1 MLPPFDNVARHRC
14 PDKCTYI
21 VLYISGLRMQL
32 LGGVLDFSVFLF
44 SVFRAAV
51 VVLLVVVGLEFY
63 ESWEEETCSIA
74 AAQNVLRPL
83 CVRSALPGWLS
94 FCVRI

>member
-14 PDKCTYI
+14 P
-21 VLYISGLRMQL
+21 GLRMQL

-51 VVLLVVVGLEFY
+51 VVVGLEIY
-63 ESWEEETCSIA
+63 ES
-74 AAQNVLRPL
+74 
-83 CVRSALPGWLS
+83 
-94 FCVRI
+94 

>member
-14 PDKCTYI
+14 PDICTYI

-32 LGGVLDFSVFLF
+32 LGDVLDFSVFLF

-51 VVLLVVVGLEFY
+51 VVVGLEFY

>member
-1 MLPPFDNVARHRC
+1 MLPPFDNVTRHRC
-14 PDKCTYI
+14 PDICTYI

-51 VVLLVVVGLEFY
+51 VVVGLEIY
-63 ESWEEETCSIA
+63 ES
-74 AAQNVLRPL
+74 
-83 CVRSALPGWLS
+83 
-94 FCVRI
+94 